1 MVEVVVVVVAV
12 FFGFFCCC
20 FFEREGEKRANR
32 YYFAKKCRIDVLLF
46 NQEFESRWMSVE
58 LYI

>member
-12 FFGFFCCC
+12 FFGFFCGC

-32 YYFAKKCRIDVLLF
+32 YYFAKKYRIDV
-46 NQEFESRWMSVE
+46 
-58 LYI
+58 